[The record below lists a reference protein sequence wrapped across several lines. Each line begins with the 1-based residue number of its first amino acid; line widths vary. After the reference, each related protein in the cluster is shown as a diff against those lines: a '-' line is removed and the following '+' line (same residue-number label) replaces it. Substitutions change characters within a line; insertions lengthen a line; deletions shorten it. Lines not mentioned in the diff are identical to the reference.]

1 MIRLEDT
8 SGGAIV
14 ATINRERSRLGSSA
28 TGMVLTLIIVG
39 NEETQADATAA
50 AVTAARSHPMR
61 GVTMVPRPTDPGT
74 RLDADISVGGQDGP
88 GEVAVLRLRGAL
100 AEHANSVAVPL
111 LLSDTP
117 VVVYWPGPAPAVP
130 ADDPIG
136 RHAQRRITNATGALD
151 PMRELLARR
160 AGYRSGDTDLA
171 WTRLTSW
178 RSVLAAALDQPVA
191 GLTSA
196 HVNGEQG
203 NPSLPLLTSWLRQR
217 LEVPV
222 SLTWNAGPGVTS
234 VEIEA
239 GEVSISVAREAD
251 SVATLTRTGLPDTK
265 VPLPRRDLAALL
277 SEELRRMDPDEA
289 YQAAITNVDESE
301 CKS

>member
-1 MIRLEDT
+1 M
-8 SGGAIV
+8 
-14 ATINRERSRLGSSA
+14 
-28 TGMVLTLIIVG
+28 
-39 NEETQADATAA
+39 
-50 AVTAARSHPMR
+50 
-61 GVTMVPRPTDPGT
+61 
-74 RLDADISVGGQDGP
+74 
-88 GEVAVLRLRGAL
+88 
-100 AEHANSVAVPL
+100 
-111 LLSDTP
+111 
-117 VVVYWPGPAPAVP
+117 
-130 ADDPIG
+130 
-136 RHAQRRITNATGALD
+136 
-151 PMRELLARR
+151 
-160 AGYRSGDTDLA
+160 
-171 WTRLTSW
+171 
-178 RSVLAAALDQPVA
+178 A